1 MVGNLSSDGVT
12 IKMLV
17 CGNLKT
23 QAEFKMKTRS
33 QNICCISRRADKSL
47 EQYVTGT
54 NSCPEHPSEPQN
66 RENLNLG
73 PLDPPSLK
81 VHKVPKKENNKMDA
95 RGVQRL

>member
-1 MVGNLSSDGVT
+1 MVGNLPSDGVT

-33 QNICCISRRADKSL
+33 QNICCISRRADKYL

-66 RENLNLG
+66 RENINLG